1 MKKIVKIIGL
11 VLLVT
16 IFSNCAGTSKYASNK
31 HQTIVRLSSKTY
43 KIKKLNAV
51 GESDGF
57 AFGGPTTYQMLGM
70 MVPLS
75 GLEKSEAFDN
85 LYRDANVKEGESVAL
100 MYLCEQVG
108 GLDFIAFSF
117 PKIKLRAD
125 VIEFTK

>member
-11 VLLVT
+11 VLVVA
-16 IFSNCAGTSKYASNK
+16 IFSSCAGTSKYTSNK
-31 HQTIVRLSSKTY
+31 HQTVVKLSSKTY

-57 AFGGPTTYQMLGM
+57 AIGGPTTYQMLGM
-70 MVPLS
+70 MIPLT
-75 GLEKSEAFDN
+75 GLEMSEAYDN
-85 LYRDANVKEGESVAL
+85 LYRDANVKDGESVAL
-100 MYLCEQVG
+100 MYLCDQIG